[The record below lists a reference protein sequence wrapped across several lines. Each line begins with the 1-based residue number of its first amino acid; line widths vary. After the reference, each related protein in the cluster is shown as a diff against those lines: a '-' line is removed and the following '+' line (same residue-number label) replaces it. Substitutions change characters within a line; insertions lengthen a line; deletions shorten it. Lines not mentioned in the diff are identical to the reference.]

1 MTETSSKVPG
11 IQLNSG
17 GVIPQL
23 GLGVWQAEDAECE
36 RAVQY
41 ALEVGYRHVDTA
53 AAYGNEEAVGRG
65 LAAGG
70 VDRDEYY
77 VTTKLWN
84 ADQGYEQ
91 TFPAFSASLDKLGLD
106 YVDLYLIHW
115 PLQDAERRHR
125 TWDALVDIQ
134 ASGRARSIGVCNF
147 EPHHLAELLEHTDVV
162 PAVDQV
168 ELHPHL
174 PQHQIRDYAT
184 EHGIAVESWSPLGGS
199 PRKGKASSLLS
210 DPVITAVG
218 DRYGKSPAQVL
229 IRWHLQQGL
238 IVIPKSVHEER
249 IAANLDVFDFEL
261 DADDLATIDGLDDG
275 QRFGAHPDTANF
287 GAPD

>member
-1 MTETSSKVPG
+1 MTSSTSVPG

-23 GLGVWQAEDAECE
+23 GLGVWQADDKDCE
-36 RAVQY
+36 QAVQW
-41 ALEVGYRHVDTA
+41 ALRTGYRHVDTA

-65 LAAGG
+65 LRASG
-70 VDRDEYY
+70 VDRDEYF

-84 ADQGYEQ
+84 ADHGYERA
-91 TFPAFSASLDKLGLD
+91 FPAFAASLDKLGLD

-115 PLQDAERRHR
+115 PLQDVERRRR

-134 ASGRARSIGVCNF
+134 ASERARSIGVCNF

-174 PQHQIRDYAT
+174 PQHQIRDFAAQ
-184 EHGIAVESWSPLGGS
+184 HGIAVESWSPLGGS

-229 IRWHLQQGL
+229 IRWQLQQGL

-249 IAANLDVFDFEL
+249 IAANFDVFDFEL
-261 DADDLATIDGLDDG
+261 DADDLAQIDGLEDG
-275 QRFGAHPDTANF
+275 QRFGAHPDEANF
-287 GAPD
+287 DATE